1 MLAAGIR
8 SATGWRAA
16 LVLSAPVAT
25 ALLARLVQAVH
36 DGPMNDTVSTLIFF
50 GAPLVF
56 LVAATLM
63 RPGSPRM
70 ASRTWPVRPS
80 GRS

>member
-1 MLAAGIR
+1 MSKRLR

-25 ALLARLVQAVH
+25 ALLAQLVYAVH
-36 DGPMNDTVSTLIFF
+36 HRPTNDTVSTLIFF

-56 LVAATLM
+56 LVAIGGLV
-63 RPGSPRM
+63 RLPR
-70 ASRTWPVRPS
+70 RTSVS
-80 GRS
+80 